1 MFVAAVAILTAVI
14 WLVLLLGRGFY
25 WLSAVRDDER
35 VPAPERWPSVV
46 AVVPARNEA
55 AVIGESVGSLLR
67 QDYPG
72 QLAVVVQ
79 GAAAAGRL
87 DR

>member
-35 VPAPERWPSVV
+35 VAAPERWPSVV
-46 AVVPARNEA
+46 AIVPARNEA
-55 AVIGESVGSLLR
+55 DVIAQSVRSLTQPQRRRRVLR
-67 QDYPG
+67 
-72 QLAVVVQ
+72 
-79 GAAAAGRL
+79 R
-87 DR
+87 